1 VRQHQRMTRS
11 LSNTMPNTPRR
22 FLLLP
27 EESLD
32 APGRGPRIRRYRLAS
47 VARRSGPAEAGRS
60 PRRPMA
66 GGESR

>member
-1 VRQHQRMTRS
+1 MGQYQPMTRS
-11 LSNTMPNTPRR
+11 LSHSMPSTPRR

-32 APGRGPRIRRYRLAS
+32 TPGRGPRIRRYRLAS
-47 VARRSGPAEAGRS
+47 LARRSGPGASDRS

-66 GGESR
+66 DGERQ